1 MQETKILTAID
12 VGTTKVCTIIA
23 RRTEDGDVK
32 ALAHSVVPCDGLS
45 KGNVV
50 DITATSNAIRLSV
63 EEAERKAGVKTNSA
77 HVGVTGVHVSFENR
91 SDTLQWVGYKGVITP
106 DDLVRVPDKI
116 ASASKETGRKVLH
129 VLPMNY
135 SLDGKSG
142 VRNPIGMHTRQL
154 EVETHVISG
163 LDTFIARLLDAASIA
178 GVTVDDL
185 VLEPLASSEAVL
197 TQEEKEKGVA
207 LIDIGGGTTDVVVF
221 QSGNIFYTSVLPVGG
236 FQFTNDISQMYDA
249 PYEAAEKAKLEFAS
263 TEPEDVRPEENVP
276 LAAFDRTG
284 KRNVS
289 RHDLCQLTRERAQ
302 ELIRLIKV
310 KLKET
315 DIEDISNFPVVVTG
329 GASNLPGLQ
338 ELMRKTL
345 SENVRSG
352 VPNGSLA
359 ISDAL
364 REPAYAT
371 AVGILIWAANKQL
384 PPPPQSVN
392 GNGNGHESYHGD
404 ESGKVSRFVKR
415 FKSMLAIE

>member
-1 MQETKILTAID
+1 MQESRILTAID

-23 RRTEDGDVK
+23 RTTEDGDVNI
-32 ALAHSVVPCDGLS
+32 LAHSVVPCDGLS

-63 EEAERKAGVKTNSA
+63 EEAERKAGVKVNSA
-77 HVGVTGVHVSFENR
+77 HVGVTGAHVSFENR

-116 ASASKETGRKVLH
+116 ASASKKTGRKVLH
-129 VLPMNY
+129 ALPMNY
-135 SLDGKSG
+135 SLDGQSG
-142 VRNPIGMHTRQL
+142 IRNPIGMHTKQL

-163 LDTFIARLLDAASIA
+163 LDTFIERLLDAARIA
-178 GVTVDDL
+178 GITVDDL

-197 TQEEKEKGVA
+197 TKEEKEKGVA

-221 QSGNIFYTSVLPVGG
+221 KGGNIFYTSVLPVGG
-236 FQFTNDISQMYDA
+236 FQFTNDISQMYST
-249 PYEAAEKAKLEFAS
+249 PYEAAEKAKLEYAS
-263 TEPEDVRPEENVP
+263 TDPEGVRPEENVQ

-284 KRNVS
+284 KQTIS

-315 DIEDISNFPVVVTG
+315 DIENISDFPIVITG

-338 ELMRKTL
+338 DLMRKTL

-352 VPNGSLA
+352 VPNGNIA

-384 PPPPQSVN
+384 TPPPQSVN
-392 GNGNGHESYHGD
+392 GHESPNGD
-404 ESGKVSRFVKR
+404 NRGRVSRFVKR